1 MERSGAEQ
9 RSGKRKR
16 LGSQI
21 VRSFVQSKH
30 STLLSRPEAR
40 VNMRVTHT
48 RTATL
53 NFFLLFFF
61 FRFEPQSLT
70 IKDLIHT
77 YVYNMV
83 ATNLTV
89 AITVQTSQLINNDN

>member
-1 MERSGAEQ
+1 M
-9 RSGKRKR
+9 
-16 LGSQI
+16 
-21 VRSFVQSKH
+21 
-30 STLLSRPEAR
+30 
-40 VNMRVTHT
+40 NMRVTH
-48 RTATL
+48 TATL

-61 FRFEPQSLT
+61 FFPFEPQSLT

>member
-1 MERSGAEQ
+1 MERAEQ
-9 RSGKRKR
+9 SSEKRKR

-30 STLLSRPEAR
+30 STLLSRREAR
-40 VNMRVTHT
+40 VNARHTHT
-48 RTATL
+48 AKF

-77 YVYNMV
+77 YVYNTV